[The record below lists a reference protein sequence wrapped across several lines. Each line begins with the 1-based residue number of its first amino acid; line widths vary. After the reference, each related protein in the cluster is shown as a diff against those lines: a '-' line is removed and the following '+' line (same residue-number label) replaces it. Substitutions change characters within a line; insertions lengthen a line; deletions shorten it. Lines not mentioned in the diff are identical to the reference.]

1 MKVVRIHAYG
11 GFEVVRCEE
20 APKPQPALGEVLVR
34 VHAAGVNPI
43 DWKACTGRFRQF
55 PLPFTPGWDV
65 SGVVEALGPDTS
77 GFAVGDE
84 VFGLIRFPEPGN
96 AYAEFTTAPVEH
108 LARKPRS
115 IDHVQ
120 AAGLP
125 LAALTAWQAFE
136 KAQLRS
142 GQSVLVLGAAG
153 GVGHLAVQL
162 AKAKGARVA
171 GTASGRNVEFVRGF
185 GVDQFID
192 YATTSTESVVRNA
205 DVLFDTVGGDFL
217 ERALGSLKKGGTL
230 VTIAY
235 PPPITPE
242 RAAAA
247 GITAHG
253 ILVHPSRPHL
263 EEIARLVDGGKLKV
277 FVETV
282 LPLADARTAHER
294 SQTGRV
300 RGKLVLRVTH

>member
-1 MKVVRIHAYG
+1 MKVVRIHSYG
-11 GFEVVRCEE
+11 GSEVLRFEE
-20 APKPQPALGEVLVR
+20 APKPQPAHGEVLVR
-34 VHAAGVNPI
+34 VHAAGVNPV
-43 DWKACTGRFRQF
+43 DWKSCMGRFRQF

-96 AYAEFTTAPVEH
+96 AYAEFATAPVEH
-108 LARKPRS
+108 LARKPRT

-185 GVDQFID
+185 GLDQFID
-192 YATTSTESVVRNA
+192 YTTSSPETAIRNV
-205 DVLFDTVGGDFL
+205 DVLFDTVGGDARD
-217 ERALGSLKKGGTL
+217 RALGALKKGGTL

-235 PPPITPE
+235 PPVTPE
-242 RAAAA
+242 RAAAL

-253 ILVHPSRPHL
+253 ILVQPSRVQL

-300 RGKLVLRVTH
+300 RGKLVLRVAH